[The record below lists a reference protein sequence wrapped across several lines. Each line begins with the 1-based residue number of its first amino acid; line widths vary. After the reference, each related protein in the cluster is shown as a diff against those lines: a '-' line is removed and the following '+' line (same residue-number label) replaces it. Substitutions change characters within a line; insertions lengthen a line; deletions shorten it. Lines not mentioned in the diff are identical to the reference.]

1 MQSPHLKKQSNL
13 HDLPEIMLTSH
24 YYRLLLF
31 SQLAN
36 LLLLFSQ
43 LALWMLAL
51 ITLSLF
57 WRFLLL
63 KPEVKQPAKWLVNV
77 FALVGCTILL
87 LRGTQLGVL
96 LSMVHLLCF
105 AYALKP
111 LELKKRSDLYQL
123 VLIGLFVL
131 ASSML
136 FNQSLY
142 FSLLVILLVI
152 INFTL
157 LFSFFVVNVP
167 FLQTFKGVGKLF
179 IQSIPLAVILFIVF
193 PRIAPFW
200 QVPLANSA
208 KTGLSDKV
216 AAGDIAQLINSN
228 ELVFR
233 VNFINKAPRFSQLY
247 WRALVLEEYDG
258 HSWQKTQRQKWQKQA
273 VLSSAQQFVV
283 ETHAGKFEYKNLI
296 NYQIIA
302 EPSYQHWLYALTLPK
317 EVKSPNASVKLLPD
331 YTLVNTTL
339 ITQTLSYQV
348 NSFLHTSFDLKLSG
362 QSKRQNLTIPLS
374 ANPKL
379 VLEAKRL
386 RQTSSSDKEII
397 TKVLQHI
404 RQQNYRYTLKPPL
417 LTNNSLDQFYFD
429 TKAGFCVHYASSFT
443 YLMRAA
449 GIPARLVTGYM
460 GGEYNRSGNYY
471 SIYQYDAHAWTE
483 VWLKNLGWVRIDPTA
498 AVSPERIEKGFSQ
511 LDFVQRSDIGRGIF
525 NLQNYRNIAWLN
537 FIRQQFDALDYQWA
551 RWVIGYTPERQF
563 KLLNRWFGDYKAWQ
577 LAIIIGLVIGSVLL
591 WLWLTN
597 RSRSV
602 KVNENEWV
610 IIYLKALK
618 LLATKGIVKEKT
630 QSANDFSLQVIQQSK
645 GIGAVFRL
653 LTVNFICLQYRLIN
667 KKTMRKLILKM
678 KKDFKRL
685 KQQVKKSNNLQ

>member
-1 MQSPHLKKQSNL
+1 MQSPRLIKQSNL
-13 HDLPEIMLTSH
+13 HNSPESMLTSH

-36 LLLLFSQ
+36 LSLLFSQ

-63 KPEVKQPAKWLVNV
+63 KPEIKQPAKWLVNV

-157 LFSFFVVNVP
+157 LFSFFVVNIP
-167 FLQTFKGVGKLF
+167 FLQAFKGVGKLF
-179 IQSIPLAVILFIVF
+179 VQSIPLAVILFIVF

-216 AAGDIAQLINSN
+216 TAGDIAQLINSN

-233 VNFINKAPRFSQLY
+233 VNFINKAPRFNQLY
-247 WRALVLEEYDG
+247 WRALVLEDYDG
-258 HSWQKTQRQKWQKQA
+258 HSWQKAQSQKWQKQA
-273 VLSSAQQFVV
+273 VLSSAKKFVV
-283 ETHAGKFEYKNLI
+283 DTHAGKFEYKNLI
-296 NYQIIA
+296 NYQIIT
-302 EPSYQHWLYALTLPK
+302 EPSYQHWLYALILPK

-348 NSFLHTSFDLKLSG
+348 NSFLHTSFDLKLSE
-362 QSKRQNLTIPLS
+362 QSKRQNLTIPLT

-511 LDFVQRSDIGRGIF
+511 LDLVQRSDIGRGIF
-525 NLQNYRNIAWLN
+525 NLQSYRNIAWLN

-618 LLATKGIVKEKT
+618 LLATKGMIKEKT

-667 KKTMRKLILKM
+667 KKIMRKLILKM
-678 KKDFKRL
+678 EKDFKRL
-685 KQQVKKSNNLQ
+685 KQQIKKSNNY